1 MPSDGIS
8 MDELSADI
16 LLKVARTSSWEKA
29 KANLITLAATIP
41 QGTIQ
46 RRDLEEVIDQF
57 VTHVED
63 NRLNR

>member
-1 MPSDGIS
+1 

-29 KANLITLAATIP
+29 KAHLITLAATIP

-63 NRLNR
+63 NRLNQ